1 MVTNM
6 KNRRFLSRDLK
17 MIFVSVISVAA
28 LVVVCFLLTGTI
40 RTQAASTEPSYK
52 YYTSI
57 CIRKGDTLWSIANT
71 YMSDGYHDIHEYIEE
86 VCELN
91 HIEDSEIHYGQYITV
106 PYYVTVQPSG

>member
-6 KNRRFLSRDLK
+6 KDRTFLSKDLK
-17 MIFVSVISVAA
+17 MIFVSIISVAM
-28 LVVVCFLLTGTI
+28 LVVACFLLTGTI
-40 RTQAASTEPSYK
+40 RAQAASTEASYK

-71 YMSDGYHDIHEYIEE
+71 YMSDEYHDIHEYIQE
-86 VCELN
+86 VRELN

-106 PYYVTVQPSG
+106 PYYSGDYLE